1 MSVPRVLVTGARGF
15 VGEAVV
21 FRLLLDRQ
29 LAPVAAA
36 RGETRLKGLCPI
48 VSLELG
54 DRIVLP
60 DMTDIDV
67 IVHAAARV
75 HMMDDACSD
84 PLAEYR
90 RINVDGS
97 IQLAR
102 KAAAAGVKRFIF
114 ISTIKVNGEQNET
127 DRPFTALDQPM
138 PQDPYGVSK
147 LEAELALK
155 AISQDSG
162 MEVVI
167 IRPPLVYGP
176 GVRANFLS
184 MMRWLDKGIPLP
196 FGAIDNRRSLVS
208 LTNLVDLVVT
218 CITHSKA
225 VGQVFL
231 VSDGEDLST
240 TALLK
245 GMARAL
251 GRKARLLPLPSG
263 LLVWLAGLLGRRALA
278 LRLCGSLQVDISHT
292 REVLGWMPPFTMES
306 ALRQTADHYL
316 DNKNR

>member
-1 MSVPRVLVTGARGF
+1 MNMPRVLVTGARGF

-21 FRLLLDRQ
+21 FRLLLDRRVV
-29 LAPVAAA
+29 PVAAA

-54 DRIVLP
+54 DQAALP
-60 DMTDIDV
+60 DLNGIDV

-75 HMMDDACSD
+75 HVMDDSSSD

-90 RINVDGS
+90 RVNVDGTL
-97 IQLAR
+97 QLAQQ
-102 KAAAAGVKRFIF
+102 ASAAGVKRFIF
-114 ISTIKVNGEQNET
+114 ISSIKVNGEQTEP
-127 DRPFTALDQPM
+127 DRPFTALDRPM
-138 PQDPYGVSK
+138 PKDPYGVSK
-147 LEAELALK
+147 LEAELALQK
-155 AISQDSG
+155 LAQETG

-184 MMRWLDKGIPLP
+184 MMRWLDKGVPLP

-218 CITHSKA
+218 CIDHPKA
-225 VGQVFL
+225 AGQVFL

-240 TALLK
+240 TTLLS

-251 GRKARLLPLPSG
+251 GKTAALVPLPAV
-263 LLVWLAGLLGRRALA
+263 LLTWPAKLLGKGALA
-278 LRLCGSLQVDISHT
+278 QRLCGSLQVDIRHT
-292 REVLGWMPPFTMES
+292 REVLGWTPPSRVER
-306 ALRQTADHYL
+306 ALRQTADYYL
-316 DNKNR
+316 DTKNR